1 MGKEQIRPIA
11 ICVFRRDN
19 RILVGEGYDPVKKER
34 FYRPLGGRIEFGEQS
49 QETIVREIREELGAE
64 VTSLRYLGTVE
75 NIFTFNGEAGHEI
88 VQVYD
93 GTFLDESLYSRER
106 LQGYEVDEAWQ
117 GAFTA
122 VWKTLDDLREGDVP
136 LYPDALLEMLVGE
149 RS

>member
-1 MGKEQIRPIA
+1 MGKGHIRPIA

-19 RILVGEGYDPVKKER
+19 RILVGEGYDPVKKES
-34 FYRPLGGRIEFGEQS
+34 FYRPLGGRIEFGEKS

-64 VTSLRYLGTVE
+64 VTGLRYLGTVE

-93 GTFLDESLYSRER
+93 GTFRDESLYTRER

-122 VWKTLDDLREGDVP
+122 VWMTLDDLREGDVP
-136 LYPDALLEMLVGE
+136 LYPDALLELLLGE